1 MAHKKPAYLLIS
13 SFTSEKVG
21 SLDAYIEAVDPLMEK
36 YGGELLVAG
45 SPDQPLIQYE
55 GKWNKGAAM
64 TLLRFPSIDALES
77 FWDCA
82 EYQEIKHLRTSIQPP
97 NFTIAVVGADAV

>member
-1 MAHKKPAYLLIS
+1 MANEKPAYLLIS
-13 SFTSEKVG
+13 SFTSEEAE

-36 YGGELLVAG
+36 HGGELLVAG
-45 SPDQPLIQYE
+45 SPNQTMIQYE
-55 GKWNKGAAM
+55 GKWNAGAAM

-82 EYQEIKHLRTSIQPP
+82 EYQEIKHLRTSIQLP
-97 NFTIAVVGADAV
+97 NFTVAVEGAAAE